1 MRAKTLQTLAPDT
14 AQDTGKGKASA
25 PGPAAGRAWTVPG
38 VRLKLAYVAPG
49 SFQMGSNEGEADEKP
64 VHEVQL
70 SHGFWMG
77 TVAVTQAEYKA
88 VMLGGAESASGA
100 GTDPSTFKDAR
111 HPVETV
117 SWDDAVAFCE
127 KLTVRE
133 RVAGRLPAGHEYRLP
148 TEAEWEYAARGGSES
163 RGFTYSGSNSATE
176 VAWHDANSG
185 NCTHPVGQKQPNE
198 LGLYD
203 MSGNVWE
210 WTCSAWANPYD
221 GAEQRC
227 VSNSDAKSAR
237 VVRGGSWY
245 VISRNAR
252 AAIRSYFV
260 PEFRYFNLGLRLART
275 LSP

>member
-1 MRAKTLQTLAPDT
+1 
-14 AQDTGKGKASA
+14 
-25 PGPAAGRAWTVPG
+25 
-38 VRLKLAYVAPG
+38 LAYVAPG

-210 WTCSAWANPYD
+210 WCLGWYD
-221 GAEQRC
+221 ADYYGRSPNADPENTQAT
-227 VSNSDAKSAR
+227 SSR
-237 VVRGGSWY
+237 VRRGGSWIDDAGGVRSAY
-245 VISRNAR
+245 RFGYGPGQANAT
-252 AAIRSYFV
+252 V
-260 PEFRYFNLGLRLART
+260 GFRTCLAPQ
-275 LSP
+275 SESH